1 MNMKKRKGFLKI
13 LGDVLTYAILILV
26 ALTMLI
32 PFIWMVS
39 TSLMDKMEVF
49 QFPPKFIPNQPKWSN
64 YKNALTI
71 VPFNRYFINSTIMV
85 VTVVPVQLLF
95 CAMAAY
101 AFSRMSFPGRDS
113 IFWMFLSTMMIPGIV
128 TLIPS
133 FLIVK
138 ALNWI
143 DTYWA
148 LIVPSFF
155 SVWGTFLLRQFFLT
169 LPKNL
174 EDAARI
180 DGASEWMIFWRI
192 VLPLSKPALATL
204 GIFAFMGTWK
214 AFMWPLLVTRT
225 DKMRTVEVG
234 IAYFKTQFEV
244 NWPYQM
250 AAAVTVMIPII
261 VIFLIAQKYFV
272 EGIALTGMKE

>member
-1 MNMKKRKGFLKI
+1 MIVKKRKGVLKI
-13 LGDVLTYAILILV
+13 LGDVVTYAILLFV

-204 GIFAFMGTWK
+204 GIFAFMATWK

-250 AAAVTVMIPII
+250 AAAVVVMIPII

>member
-1 MNMKKRKGFLKI
+1 MKKRKGALKI
-13 LGDVLTYAILILV
+13 LGDVVTYAILLFV

-32 PFIWMVS
+32 PFIWMIS

-49 QFPPKFIPNQPKWSN
+49 QFPPKFIPNEPKWSN
-64 YKNALTI
+64 YKNAMTI

-204 GIFAFMGTWK
+204 GIFAFMATWK

-250 AAAVTVMIPII
+250 AAAVVVMIPII

>member
-1 MNMKKRKGFLKI
+1 MKKNKVTKLVGNI
-13 LGDVLTYAILILV
+13 LTYAVLLFV

-32 PFIWMVS
+32 PFLWMVS

-49 QFPPKFIPNQPKWSN
+49 QFPPKFIPDEPKWSN
-64 YKNALTI
+64 YKNAMTL
-71 VPFNRYFINSTIMV
+71 VPFGRYFLNSTIMV
-85 VTVVPVQLLF
+85 VVIVPVQLFF
-95 CAMAAY
+95 CSMVAY
-101 AFSRMSFPGRDS
+101 AFARMNFPGRDFV
-113 IFWMFLSTMMIPGIV
+113 FWMFLSTMMVPGIV

-138 ALNWI
+138 SLNWI

-148 LIVPSFF
+148 LTVPSFF

-180 DGASEWMIFWRI
+180 DGASEFMIFWRI

-204 GIFAFMGTWK
+204 GIFAFMGAWK

-225 DKMRTVEVG
+225 EKMRTVEVG
-234 IAYFKTQFEV
+234 IAYFKTMFEV

-250 AAAVTVMIPII
+250 AAAVVVMLPVII
-261 VIFLIAQKYFV
+261 MFLIAQKYFV

>member
-1 MNMKKRKGFLKI
+1 MIVKKRKGALKI
-13 LGDVLTYAILILV
+13 LGDVVTYAILLFV

-32 PFIWMVS
+32 PFIWMIS

-49 QFPPKFIPNQPKWSN
+49 QFPPKFIPNEPKWSN
-64 YKNALTI
+64 YKNAMTI

-204 GIFAFMGTWK
+204 GIFAFMATWK

-250 AAAVTVMIPII
+250 AAAVVVMIPII

>member
-1 MNMKKRKGFLKI
+1 MNDKNRKIKKMI
-13 LGDVLTYAILILV
+13 SSVITYAVLLFV

-32 PFIWMVS
+32 PFLWMVS

-49 QFPPKFIPNQPKWSN
+49 HFPPKFIPDQPKWSN
-64 YKNALTI
+64 YKNALTL
-71 VPFNRYFINSTIMV
+71 VPFGRYFLNSAIMV
-85 VTVVPVQLLF
+85 MIVVPIQLLF
-95 CAMAAY
+95 CSMAAY
-101 AFSRMSFPGRDS
+101 AFARLSFPGRD
-113 IFWMFLSTMMIPGIV
+113 IVFWIFLSTMMIPGIV

-138 ALNWI
+138 SLNWI

-148 LIVPSFF
+148 LTVPSFF

-180 DGASEWMIFWRI
+180 DGASELMIFWRI

-204 GIFAFMGTWK
+204 GIFAFMSTWK

-225 DKMRTVEVG
+225 EKMRTVEVG
-234 IAYFKTQFEV
+234 IAYFKTMFEV

-250 AAAVTVMIPII
+250 AAAVVVMLPII
-261 VIFLIAQKYFV
+261 VMFLIAQKYFV

>member
-1 MNMKKRKGFLKI
+1 MKKNKVSKLVGNI
-13 LGDVLTYAILILV
+13 LTYAILLFV

-32 PFIWMVS
+32 PFLWMIS

-49 QFPPKFIPNQPKWSN
+49 QFPPKFIPDQPKWSN
-64 YKNALTI
+64 YKNAMTL
-71 VPFNRYFINSTIMV
+71 VPFGRYFLNSTIMV
-85 VTVVPVQLLF
+85 VVIVPVQLFF
-95 CAMAAY
+95 CSMVAY
-101 AFSRMSFPGRDS
+101 AFARMNFPGRDFV
-113 IFWMFLSTMMIPGIV
+113 FWMFLSTMMVPGIV

-138 ALNWI
+138 SLNWI

-148 LIVPSFF
+148 LTVPSFF

-180 DGASEWMIFWRI
+180 DGASEFMIFWRI

-204 GIFAFMGTWK
+204 GIFAFMGAWK

-225 DKMRTVEVG
+225 EKMRTVEVG
-234 IAYFKTQFEV
+234 IAYFKTMFEV

-250 AAAVTVMIPII
+250 AAAVVVMLPVII
-261 VIFLIAQKYFV
+261 MFLIAQKYFV

>member
-1 MNMKKRKGFLKI
+1 MKKNGISKLVGNI
-13 LGDVLTYAILILV
+13 LTYAILLFV

-32 PFIWMVS
+32 PFLWMVS

-49 QFPPKFIPNQPKWSN
+49 QFPPKFIPDEPKWSN
-64 YKNALTI
+64 YKNAMTL
-71 VPFNRYFINSTIMV
+71 VPFGRYFLNSTIMV
-85 VTVVPVQLLF
+85 IVIVPVQLLF
-95 CAMAAY
+95 CSMVAY
-101 AFSRMSFPGRDS
+101 AFARMNFPGRDFV
-113 IFWMFLSTMMIPGIV
+113 FWMFLSTMMVPGIV

-138 ALNWI
+138 SLNWI

-148 LIVPSFF
+148 LTVPSFF

-180 DGASEWMIFWRI
+180 DGASEFMIFWKI

-204 GIFAFMGTWK
+204 GIFAFMGAWK

-225 DKMRTVEVG
+225 EKMRTVEVG
-234 IAYFKTQFEV
+234 IAYFKTMFEV

-250 AAAVTVMIPII
+250 AAAVVVMLPVII
-261 VIFLIAQKYFV
+261 MFLIAQKYFV
-272 EGIALTGMKE
+272 EGISLTGMKE